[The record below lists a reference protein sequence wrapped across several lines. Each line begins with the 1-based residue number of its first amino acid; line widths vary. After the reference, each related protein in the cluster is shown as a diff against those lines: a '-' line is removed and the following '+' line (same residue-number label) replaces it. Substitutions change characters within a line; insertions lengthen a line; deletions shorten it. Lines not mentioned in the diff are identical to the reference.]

1 MKIND
6 NLLKQ
11 TLDRLYDDFDYA
23 ARIKND
29 PIEFG
34 YNYPDKKDKEVVAF
48 VSTSFA
54 HGRVSL
60 FKGVLRGI
68 FAYLGDSP
76 YKFFKNAD
84 PASFEGLNT
93 YYRQSNSNDV
103 RAFLYAVCMIL
114 KKYGSLE
121 ALFDKYYKNTH
132 SDYISALSG
141 FVSEFYS
148 LDLKYFYPDGKLS
161 RGFLQLLP
169 DPAKKSVCKRL
180 HLFLRWMIRKELPD
194 FGLWDYPTSKL
205 LIPVDTHI
213 AKLSIYLGLSSRKTV
228 DIEFAREVSAKLRK
242 YNKED
247 PVRYDFSLC
256 HIGISQGCPV
266 SPVDKADKKVCHECS
281 LRQICQKYTDRL

>member
-11 TLDRLYDDFDYA
+11 SLDRLYDDFDYV

-29 PIEFG
+29 PIEFV

-48 VSTSFA
+48 VSSSFA

-60 FKGVLRGI
+60 FKAVLREI
-68 FAYLGDSP
+68 FAYLGNSP
-76 YKFFKNAD
+76 DKFLKNANA
-84 PASFEGLNT
+84 ASFEKLNI
-93 YYRQSNSNDV
+93 YYRQSNTNDV
-103 RAFLYAVCMIL
+103 RAFLYALSLIL

-121 ALFDKYYKNTH
+121 ALFDKYHKNTH
-132 SDYISALSG
+132 SDYIPALSG

-148 LDLKYFYPDGKLS
+148 LDLQYFYPEGKLS

-180 HLFLRWMIRKELPD
+180 HLFLRWMIRKDLPD
-194 FGLWDYPTSKL
+194 FGLWDYPASKL

-213 AKLSIYLGLSSRKTV
+213 AKLSLYLGLTTRKTI
-228 DIEFAREVSAKLRK
+228 DIEFSREVSAILRK

-266 SPVDKADKKVCHECS
+266 SLTDKADEKICGECS
-281 LRQICQKYTDRL
+281 LSPVCQKYMDRL

>member
-6 NLLKQ
+6 KLLKQ
-11 TLDRLYDDFDYA
+11 TLDSLYIDFDYA
-23 ARIKND
+23 TRIKND
-29 PIEFG
+29 PIEFV
-34 YNYPDKKDKEVVAF
+34 YDYPDKKDKEVVAF
-48 VSTSFA
+48 ISTSFA

-60 FKGVLRGI
+60 FKAVLREI

-76 YKFFKNAD
+76 YEFLRNAD
-84 PASFEGLNT
+84 AASFERLNA

-103 RAFLYAVCMIL
+103 RAFLYAVSLIL

-121 ALFDKYYKNTH
+121 ALFDKYYVDTH
-132 SDYISALSG
+132 FDYIPALSG

-148 LDLKYFYPDGKLS
+148 LNLKYFYPDGKLS

-194 FGLWDYPTSKL
+194 FGLWEYSPSKL

-213 AKLSIYLGLSSRKTV
+213 AKLSLYLGLTARKTV
-228 DIEFAREVSAKLRK
+228 DVEFSREVSAKLRK
-242 YNKED
+242 YNRED

-266 SPVDKADKKVCHECS
+266 SITDKVNKNVCRECNLSPV
-281 LRQICQKYTDRL
+281 CQKYTDRL